1 MKIFIDCSDKRLFFV
16 KSKLEKLKFNVQIL
30 DFLRLDRISS
40 EDIVILSPAY
50 KWKLEDTKILP
61 NNATIICGAISEEVR
76 IIFNKK
82 QIKHFNL
89 MEDETFVLKNANL
102 TAEGMLADLIFY
114 TKKSIYDCN
123 ILILG
128 GGRVAKA
135 VALTLFKL
143 GINFGISMRNDNK
156 LLESQLITNNIV
168 SWQNYKEKLFEY
180 DVVINTI
187 PSKLFNEEDLNK
199 FKTNSL
205 VFELASKQCLE
216 GLSFK
221 NFTYVLCPALPAKY
235 CPEAAG
241 ELVFKYVL
249 KLLGENK

>member
-1 MKIFIDCSDKRLFFV
+1 MKIFLDCSDKRLFFV
-16 KSKLEKLKFNVQIL
+16 KQKLEKLNYNVNVL

-40 EDIVILSPAY
+40 EDIVILSPAF
-50 KWKLEDTKILP
+50 KCKVEDAKALP
-61 NNATIICGAISEEVR
+61 KNITIICGAVSEEVKMV
-76 IIFNKK
+76 FNKK
-82 QIKHFNL
+82 LIKHYNL

-143 GINFGISMRNDNK
+143 GINFSISMRNDNK
-156 LLESQLITNNIV
+156 LIESQLITKNIL
-168 SWQNYKEKLFEY
+168 SWQDYKENLFNY

-187 PSKLFNEEDLNK
+187 PSKIFNEEDLSK
-199 FKTNSL
+199 FKTNSV

-241 ELVFKYVL
+241 ELVYKFVANI
-249 KLLGENK
+249 LGEK